1 MYISQLVINGF
12 KSFSGKTLLEFGD
25 GITAVVGPNGCGK
38 TNIVDAIR
46 WVLGEQKYS
55 TLRSVQMEDVI
66 FNGAKG
72 TKPTSMCEVYLT
84 VKNDKGKLPIEY
96 TDVEIGR
103 RLYRDGESDYF
114 INRKSCRLK
123 DINNLFIDTGMGAN
137 SYSVIELKMIEQ
149 ILSETANDR
158 KYLFEEAAGVN
169 KYKTQRRLSLK
180 KFEATKIDLER
191 INDIITEV
199 EGKVHGLNLQLK
211 RFKRHAT
218 LVEKLTENEID
229 LSTVKINRYTIE
241 SEPLRKKIA
250 EFSHLKNT
258 KISNQDLNESE
269 LSRLRKIYAE
279 QENEILLLRNKLE
292 SLTKSSDEA
301 QRKVLIW
308 QEQNKSSV
316 QTIARLEDE
325 AKSNSKRIQQYQGDS
340 LVARKEIDSIIPK
353 IDAGLAKFKITQEK
367 FEQIDLLYKE
377 EQKIVDE
384 IQTAR
389 WELQKGMSD
398 NQSLVLS
405 TNASMDERKANKIKI
420 KQKIETNK
428 KTLKQLEVEKAK
440 VQGNFETT
448 QKKLNNLSEEI
459 EKIDEE
465 LIQLNSSF
473 NEMELEKQANS
484 TKLESLINQKRF
496 FQELVESNAD
506 APKGLRYIQRSKFSA
521 NSIFGTVA
529 DVFSTSEK
537 YETALNTALDE
548 FAHCLIC
555 KDRKTALAILN
566 DVQKNN
572 AGKIALIPLDEI
584 AAYDKSNG
592 IIPKSD
598 LVIARADKLIKT
610 QNRFQ
615 PIANLLLDKILIV
628 QDLNTAISDPNLK
641 GWTLIDLK
649 GVSFNNAILKNLS
662 SGKGNVIGRKEKIKS
677 LSKKISNIEKNNDKL
692 AAKISTLKNKQSDLD
707 KKILELKSKYDETN
721 ELYEELKNSD
731 QRFKFEIENK
741 QNAIL
746 ESGRELKDQNRL
758 IFELEKSLIIL
769 NKEVAKSEKQVTRLQ
784 NKYETAQE
792 KLLNSQTKRDSHHKN
807 IQDLRIDLLNME
819 NNRDNLVNRKSTFEN
834 TIKEIEDRQNIIKE
848 EINSINTQS
857 SERNIR
863 IETKEKE
870 LLKIEAKLKKNKSI
884 LDLREKSYRET
895 YRSIEEVDK
904 KIKTEQSSRE
914 TILEELKVSEIAMT
928 EFKQKINT
936 LKENIKDKYD
946 ILIPRSNNIEKNEVE
961 LKSEIERIERSIENI
976 GPVNMAVKV
985 ELDEEQ
991 KRLDNL
997 INQKNDLIQSEENL
1011 RESIDKIDRVARK
1024 QFRET
1029 FDSIKANFERFFTV
1043 FFEGGQ
1049 GTLDLIGDP
1058 DPLEAEIAIRAQPPG
1073 KRNQTLRMLSA
1084 GEKSLTAIALLFAIY
1099 QYKPSPYC
1107 ILDEI
1112 DAPLDDTNVRKFTR
1126 ALKSFTKDT
1135 QFIVVTHNKLTMESA
1150 NYLYGVTM
1158 EKKGI
1163 SKLVSVKFD

>member
-55 TLRSVQMEDVI
+55 TLRSAQMEDVI

-72 TKPTSMCEVYLT
+72 TKPTNLCEVYLT

-123 DINNLFIDTGMGAN
+123 DINNLFIDTGMGAD

-191 INDIITEV
+191 INDIISEV
-199 EGKVHGLNLQLK
+199 ESKVYGLNLQLK

-218 LVEKLTENEID
+218 LVENLKENEID
-229 LSTVKINRYTIE
+229 LSTIKINRYTIE
-241 SEPLRKKIA
+241 SEPLRKKIT

-258 KISNQDLNESE
+258 KISNQDLNEAE
-269 LSRLRKIYAE
+269 LSKLRKIYSE
-279 QENEILLLRNKLE
+279 QEKEILLLRDELA
-292 SLTKSSDEA
+292 SLTKNSDEA

-316 QTIARLEDE
+316 LTVARLEDE
-325 AKSNSKRIQQYQGDS
+325 AKSNRKRIQNYQNDS
-340 LVARKEIDSIIPK
+340 LAAQKEVDSIIPK
-353 IDAGLAKFKITQEK
+353 IDADLAKFKITQEK
-367 FEQIDLLYKE
+367 LEEIDLLYKE

-389 WELQKGMSD
+389 WELQKGVSD

-405 TNASMDERKANKIKI
+405 TNASIDERKANKINI
-420 KQKIETNK
+420 KQKIEADK
-428 KTLKQLEVEKAK
+428 KTLKQLGFEKTK
-440 VQGNFETT
+440 VREKFETV
-448 QKKLNNLSEEI
+448 QKKINNFSKEI
-459 EKIDEE
+459 EKIDKG
-465 LIQLNSSF
+465 LIQLNSSL
-473 NEMELEKQANS
+473 NEMVLEQQANN

-496 FQELVESNAD
+496 FEELVESNAD
-506 APKGLRYIQRSKFSA
+506 APNGLRYILKSKFSA

-529 DVFSTSEK
+529 EIFSTSEK
-537 YETALNTALDE
+537 YEKSISTALGE

-572 AGKIALIPLDEI
+572 AGKITLISLNEITVDE
-584 AAYDKSNG
+584 KSNRTV
-592 IIPKSD
+592 PKSD
-598 LVIARADKLIKT
+598 SLIDRADKLIKT
-610 QNRFQ
+610 KSRFQ

-628 QDLNTAISDPNLK
+628 KNLNTAVSDPSLK

-649 GVSFNNAILKNLS
+649 GLHFDNAILKNTS

-677 LSKKISNIEKNNDKL
+677 LSKKISDIEKNNDKL
-692 AAKISTLKNKQSDLD
+692 TTQIATLKNQQSDLEE
-707 KKILELKSKYDETN
+707 KLLKLKNEYDETN
-721 ELYEELKNSD
+721 ELHEELKNSN
-731 QRFKFEIENK
+731 QRLKFKIENK
-741 QNAIL
+741 QNAIF
-746 ESGRELKDQNRL
+746 ESKRELKEQNRL
-758 IFELEKSLIIL
+758 MSELEKSLL
-769 NKEVAKSEKQVTRLQ
+769 ALTKEVAKSGKQVTRLQ

-792 KLLNSQTKRDSHHKN
+792 KLLNSQTERDLHHQN
-807 IQDLRIDLLNME
+807 IQDLRIDLLNLE
-819 NNRDNLVNRKSTFEN
+819 NNRDNLVNRKNTCEN
-834 TIKEIEDRQNIIKE
+834 TIKEIEDSQNIIKE
-848 EINSINTQS
+848 EIHSINNQS
-857 SERNIR
+857 SERNTQIQV
-863 IETKEKE
+863 KEKE
-870 LLKIEAKLKKNKSI
+870 LQKIGAKLKKNKSI
-884 LDLREKSYRET
+884 LELREKSYRET
-895 YRSIEEVDK
+895 YRSIEEIDK
-904 KIKTEQSSRE
+904 KIKAEQSSRE
-914 TILEELKVSEIAMT
+914 TILEELKASEIAIA
-928 EFKQKINT
+928 EFKQKINA
-936 LKENIKDKYD
+936 LEENIKNKYNVT
-946 ILIPRSNNIEKNEVE
+946 IPRSNDIARSEAE
-961 LKSEIERIERSIENI
+961 LKSEIERIERSIKNI

-1029 FDSIKANFERFFTV
+1029 FDNIKANFERFFTV

-1135 QFIVVTHNKLTMESA
+1135 QFIVVTHNKLTMEAA